1 MPSKRL
7 KPELCFIEISG
18 ACNAKCPY
26 CVKGRGI
33 QAQGR
38 VMPAETFERILK
50 HLKTIDM
57 LPQSGMIHLFN
68 WGEPMLH
75 PNIDQ
80 IIETCGKYG
89 LFAFISS
96 NLIRL
101 PKLAPLSLRLLTG
114 VGVSLSGFSDATY
127 GRIHGKRI
135 KTVVDNIHRLYLMAV
150 GANCQWRP
158 HVIWHRYRFNE
169 SEMPAAKTY
178 FQNRN
183 IEFNPTIACLNGID
197 LALNY
202 YFDDKLNPA
211 EKQRIEQDL
220 YTDYMR
226 DMHRLLQGGQYR
238 CPQWSYLSMD
248 EDANLLLC
256 CGWSNNVRASVLGS
270 VLEMDAQ
277 QIHSLKENSSLC
289 TTCIQR
295 GIAQFGH
302 SSAKD
307 RYLDAYLMNKWSL
320 SSVQASRSC
329 GREIRDGLEPA
340 DRLPDAEMH
349 VAIEQ
354 RKGDNVP

>member
-18 ACNAKCPY
+18 ACNAKYPY

-38 VMPAETFERILK
+38 VMPVETFERILK

-68 WGEPMLH
+68 WGEPMLN

-80 IIETCGKYG
+80 IIQSCGKYG

-96 NLIRL
+96 NLIYL
-101 PKLAPLSLRLLTG
+101 PKLDPISLRLLTG
-114 VGVSLSGFSDATY
+114 VGVSLSGFSDETY

-135 KTVVDNIHRLYLMAV
+135 KKVVDNIHRLYLMAV
-150 GANCQWRP
+150 SANCQWRP

-183 IEFNPTIACLNGID
+183 IDFNPTIACLNGID

-202 YFDDKLNPA
+202 YFDDKLNPS

-226 DMHRLLQGGQYR
+226 GMHRLLQGGKYR

-256 CGWSNNVRASVLGS
+256 CGWSNKVRAPVFGS
-270 VLEMDAQ
+270 VLEMDAE
-277 QIHSLKENSSLC
+277 QIQSLKESSPLC

-307 RYLDAYLMNKWSL
+307 RCLDDYLRNKKSI
-320 SSVQASRSC
+320 SSALASRGC
-329 GREIRDGLEPA
+329 RREKRDGSKPA
-340 DRLPDAEMH
+340 DRLPGADMH
-349 VAIEQ
+349 VVLEQ
-354 RKGDNVP
+354 GKGDIVH